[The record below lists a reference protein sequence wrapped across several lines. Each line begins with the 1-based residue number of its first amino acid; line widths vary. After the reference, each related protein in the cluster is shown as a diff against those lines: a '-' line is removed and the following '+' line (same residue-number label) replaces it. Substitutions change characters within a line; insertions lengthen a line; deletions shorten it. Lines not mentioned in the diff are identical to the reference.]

1 MKLRP
6 LVLLACAV
14 VSLGFAGTAA
24 AAAAKRPNIL
34 WLIGEDFS
42 PDLACYGVKEVAS
55 PNLDRLAA
63 QGMRFNRMFTTA
75 PVCSASRSAFMTGM
89 YQTTIGAHNHRSH
102 RDDGYTVPAGV
113 RPITDSMRDA
123 GYLTANIREFPAA
136 LGIRGSGK
144 TDWNFTY
151 PAQPFDSDKW
161 SDLKGKQPF
170 LAQVNFSE
178 THRAFKGPKQADP
191 AKVALPPIYPDHP
204 VTRADWAAYLDDA
217 SELDRKI
224 GLVLKQL
231 EAEGLADDT
240 IIVFMGD
247 HGAAHVRAKQFVY
260 DDGLRV
266 PFIVRWA
273 KNFPEPKGFKAGT
286 VSDRIMES
294 IDLAPTFLDVAGA
307 PKPAKMQGRIL
318 FGDRAEPAREVAF
331 GARDRCDETVFRF
344 RTVRD
349 ARFRYIRN
357 FTPER
362 PFLQANAYKERQ
374 YPVWNLIKE
383 LGAAGQLTDWQ
394 KNFYLSPTMAPEEL
408 YDMDTDPWAM
418 NNLVNSKD
426 PVHQT
431 TLTRLRGTLEEWI
444 VESDDQG
451 RVLEP
456 AALVAAAGATKP
468 AGGGNAA
475 KQKKAKSAN

>member
-1 MKLRP
+1 MKSLPRLLRTA
-6 LVLLACAV
+6 LTVMVLGL
-14 VSLGFAGTAA
+14 TAA
-24 AAAAKRPNIL
+24 AFAAPAKRPNIL

-42 PDLACYGVKEVAS
+42 PDLACYGVKQVWS

-75 PVCSASRSAFMTGM
+75 PVCSAARSAFMTGM

-102 RDDGYTVPAGV
+102 RDDGYRVPAGV
-113 RPITDSMRDA
+113 KPLPDWLRDA
-123 GYLTANIREFPAA
+123 GYLAANIRELPAA

-170 LAQVNFSE
+170 FAQINFSE
-178 THRAFKGPKQADP
+178 THRTFKGPKKADP
-191 AKVALPPIYPDHP
+191 AKVDLPPIYPDHP
-204 VTRADWAAYLDDA
+204 IARADWAAYLDDA

-224 GLVLKQL
+224 GLVLQQL
-231 EAEGLADDT
+231 EADGVADDT
-240 IIVFMGD
+240 IVLFMGD

-273 KNFPEPKGFKAGT
+273 KNFPEPKGFKSGT
-286 VSDRIMES
+286 VSDRIMEA
-294 IDLAPTFLDVAGA
+294 IDVLPTLLDVAGA

-318 FGDRAEPAREVAF
+318 FGDRAEPAREYAF

-349 ARFRYIRN
+349 ARYRYIKN

-362 PFLQANAYKERQ
+362 PFLQANAYKQMQ
-374 YPVWNLIKE
+374 YPVWTLIQE
-383 LGAAGQLTDWQ
+383 LGAQGKLTDWQ

-408 YDMDTDPWAM
+408 YDMESDPWSM
-418 NNLVNSKD
+418 NNLVASKKPAD
-426 PVHQT
+426 QVA
-431 TLTRLRGTLEEWI
+431 LARLRGVLEKWI

-456 AALVAAAGATKP
+456 VAIAAAKGATRP
-468 AGGGNAA
+468 DAA
-475 KQKKAKSAN
+475 KQKKNKKAQ